1 MAECTFYSTLAH
13 TFQFAPKLTK
23 DYFAAIFRTE
33 QEMGRQT
40 IACSILK
47 MKCGSQ
53 TKKISPKGRKT
64 TSRQTLRIV
73 WFFFFFF
80 LKVGTEIG
88 AYFKPCVVYKIVYFW
103 GKKKEME
110 QGLSELIMI
119 AIWFQVCWLIW
130 DAKTFCARE
139 CGSAVLASSWHKNE
153 SYFLSMRTSASNGG
167 NLASSH
173 FLLCGYSCHVRFST
187 SPPESLSII
196 SVESKV
202 LLLSITLKEIISP

>member
-53 TKKISPKGRKT
+53 TKKISPKGRKI

-110 QGLSELIMI
+110 TRIVRADHDSYLVSSLLADLRCKNILCSGV
-119 AIWFQVCWLIW
+119 WFSCFGKL
-130 DAKTFCARE
+130 
-139 CGSAVLASSWHKNE
+139 LAQEWKL
-153 SYFLSMRTSASNGG
+153 F
-167 NLASSH
+167 
-173 FLLCGYSCHVRFST
+173 
-187 SPPESLSII
+187 P
-196 SVESKV
+196 
-202 LLLSITLKEIISP
+202 